1 MDRTETRG
9 ERTWPEWVVLAFG
22 ITYLAIG
29 ALGFAVTSG
38 VEFAG
43 REGDELLGIF
53 EINPLHNI
61 VHLAIGAA
69 LVAGF
74 MGGRRSSGLVA
85 MLVGATY
92 LLVGV
97 IGLFITDS
105 DANILALN
113 SPDHLLH
120 IGSAV
125 VLLFA
130 GYAARRPEARVS
142 GTARSDVHRAA

>member
-22 ITYLAIG
+22 ITYLAVG

-38 VEFAG
+38 VGFAA

-53 EINPLHNI
+53 EVNPLHNI

-85 MLVGATY
+85 MLIGATY

-97 IGLFITDS
+97 IGPFVTDS

-113 SPDHLLH
+113 GPDHILH

-130 GYAARRPEARVS
+130 GYAARRPEAQMS
-142 GTARSDVHRAA
+142 GTARSDMRRAA